1 MKKQKYITPY
11 CEIIEVGT
19 ISLMASSDP
28 SVNGEVSVYDDVTY
42 SDAIMSNRGRGS
54 NANIWDTEW

>member
-1 MKKQKYITPY
+1 MNKKKYITPY

-19 ISLMASSDP
+19 ISLMASSGP
-28 SVNGEVSVYDDVTY
+28 SGNDEVPVYDDVTD

-54 NANIWDTEW
+54 SANIWDTEW

>member
-28 SVNGEVSVYDDVTY
+28 SGNEEVPVYDYVTD
-42 SDAIMSNRGRGS
+42 SDANMSNRGRGS
-54 NANIWDTEW
+54 NVNIWDTEW

>member
-19 ISLMASSDP
+19 ISLMASSGP
-28 SVNGEVSVYDDVTY
+28 SGNEEVLVYDYVTD

>member
-19 ISLMASSDP
+19 ISLMASSGQND
-28 SVNGEVSVYDDVTY
+28 EVPVYDYVTD
-42 SDAIMSNRGRGS
+42 SDANMSNRGRGS
-54 NANIWDTEW
+54 NVNIWDTEW

>member
-1 MKKQKYITPY
+1 MNKHKYITPY

-19 ISLMASSDP
+19 VSLMASSGP
-28 SVNGEVSVYDDVTY
+28 SGNEEVPVYDDVTY

>member
-1 MKKQKYITPY
+1 MNKKKYITPY

-19 ISLMASSDP
+19 ISLMASSGP
-28 SVNGEVSVYDDVTY
+28 SGNDEVPVYDDVTD

>member
-1 MKKQKYITPY
+1 MNKKKYITPY

-19 ISLMASSDP
+19 ISLMASSGP
-28 SVNGEVSVYDDVTY
+28 SGNDEVPVYDDVTD

-54 NANIWDTEW
+54 NANMWDTEW